1 MRMDRL
7 VKKAFTLVEVLVVIT
22 IITILAG
29 LILGGIGGATTQ
41 SLKANTKSTLMT
53 LTVALERYKKD
64 NGDYPTT
71 TTTTASNL
79 MSTIFGKAPDTV
91 TDVTTSALLKYES
104 FQVND
109 AGGVVDNWDNGILYI
124 PYGIYST
131 ATSPSA
137 IQINAS
143 LMPGVYYNPSSFQ
156 LISAGPDGSLGT
168 SDDIYN
174 FEKK

>member
-64 NGDYPTT
+64 NGDYPWTVSTT
-71 TTTTASNL
+71 LNGTQK
-79 MSTIFGKAPDTV
+79 TIIE
-91 TDVTTSALLKYES
+91 ALLKYES
-104 FQVND
+104 FNIND
-109 AGGVVDNWDNGILYI
+109 SDGGVIDNWDSYI
-124 PYGIYST
+124 VFV
-131 ATSPSA
+131 PSA
-137 IQINAS
+137 AYSATTAVQINSS
-143 LMPGVYYNPSSFQ
+143 LMSGVYYNPSSFQ
-156 LISAGPDGSLGT
+156 LISAGPDLTIGT
-168 SDDIYN
+168 SNPFGTASKDTDNIYN